1 MGKPGDLF
9 IGLMSGTSLDG
20 IDAVVVRF
28 GDSPMPELL
37 ASHQHPLPPELR
49 QEMAA
54 LTCPGENE
62 LARMAAADVRMGRE
76 LAEAVRELLALA
88 GIDAADVQAIGS
100 HGQTL
105 RHWPGGDTPTSL
117 QIGDPNIVAERT
129 GITTVAD
136 FRRRDMAAGGQGAP
150 LVPAFHAAVFRH
162 PEEPRAILNLGGIA
176 NLTLLPADPDAPV
189 RGFDTGPGNALMDA
203 WIARHRNRPHDAEGQ
218 WAASGKVRSD
228 LLAALLADVYF
239 RAPPPKST
247 GRDHFHLD
255 WAARQWPKLDEL
267 LPADVMATFLE
278 LTAVSVRDA
287 LEAHAPETRRLLVCG
302 GGVHNTRLLQRLQAL
317 LPGLPLEST
326 ARHGLDPDWVEAVA
340 FAWLARERLAGRPGN
355 LPSVTGAG
363 RGVILGAI
371 YPPAKSDTT
380 WF

>member
-20 IDAVVVRF
+20 IDAVLVRLEETA
-28 GDSPMPELL
+28 PPELL
-37 ASHQHPLPPELR
+37 ACHRHPLPADLR
-49 QEMAA
+49 REMAA

-62 LARMAAADVRMGRE
+62 LARMGAADVRMGRE
-76 LAEAVRELLALA
+76 LARAVQDLLAKAGTEAAAVR
-88 GIDAADVQAIGS
+88 AIGS

-105 RHWPGGDTPTSL
+105 RHRPGGETPTSL

-162 PEEPRAILNLGGIA
+162 PAESRVILNLGGIA

-189 RGFDTGPGNALMDA
+189 QGFDTGPGNALMDA

-218 WAASGKVRSD
+218 WAASGQVHPQ
-228 LLAALLADVYF
+228 LLAALLADAYF
-239 RAPPPKST
+239 GAPPPKST

-267 LPADVMATFLE
+267 PAADVMATFLE
-278 LTAVSVRDA
+278 LTAASIRDA
-287 LEAHAPETRRLLVCG
+287 LEAHAPDAGRLLVCG
-302 GGVHNTRLLQRLQAL
+302 GGVHNTRLMQRLQAL
-317 LPGLPLEST
+317 LPGLPVEST

-340 FAWLARERLAGRPGN
+340 FAWLARQTLEGRPGN

-363 RGVILGAI
+363 RPACLGAI
-371 YPPAKSDTT
+371 YPGIDFS
-380 WF
+380 